1 MQDKEVFV
9 IFGPTASG
17 KSDLAKQISTKL
29 DSPIINFDSLQVYQQ
44 LRILS
49 SRPSSQD
56 EKLIDHRL
64 YGIIDGNENCTV
76 AKWLKLAKIE
86 VENCWKEKKIPILVG
101 GTGLYLKGLM
111 QGISHIPDISDS
123 TIKNTDASF
132 VKNGAN
138 YLYKVLLE
146 HNKNTKIK
154 ETDTQRLKRSYS
166 LLMETGHSLE
176 EWQVKPEKI
185 FENINYKIILLNED
199 RSTIYEKAKIRFSAM
214 IDNGAIEEVENLR
227 KEEIDPNRSI
237 MKAIGVREISK
248 YLDNKYSLDD
258 CKEETVQKTRNYI
271 KRQQT
276 WIKSNNITSN
286 IDFKKYI

>member
-17 KSDLAKQISTKL
+17 KSDLAKQIATKIE
-29 DSPIINFDSLQVYQQ
+29 SPIINFDSLQVYQQ

-86 VENCWKEKKIPILVG
+86 IENCWKEKKIPILVG
-101 GTGLYLKGLM
+101 GTGLYLKSLI
-111 QGISHIPDISDS
+111 QGISYIPDLSDS
-123 TIKNTDASF
+123 TIKNTEASF
-132 VKNGAN
+132 LKNGAN
-138 YLYKVLLE
+138 YLYDVLLE
-146 HNKNTKIK
+146 HNKNTTIK

-166 LLMETGHSLE
+166 LLIETGFSLE

-185 FENINYKIILLNED
+185 FESVNYKIILLNDD
-199 RSTIYEKAKIRFSAM
+199 RSTIYEKAKIRFNSM
-214 IDNGAIEEVENLR
+214 INNGVIEEVENLR
-227 KEEIDPNRSI
+227 KEGIDSNKSI

-258 CKEETVQKTRNYI
+258 CKEEAVQKTRNYI

>member
-17 KSDLAKQISTKL
+17 KSDLAKQIATKL
-29 DSPIINFDSLQVYQQ
+29 ESPIINFDSLQVYQQ

-86 VENCWKEKKIPILVG
+86 VENCWKEKRIPILVG

-123 TIKNTDASF
+123 TIKNTDDSF

-185 FENINYKIILLNED
+185 FENVNYKIILLNED

>member
-29 DSPIINFDSLQVYQQ
+29 ESPIINFDSLQVYQQ

-123 TIKNTDASF
+123 TIKNTDDSF

-185 FENINYKIILLNED
+185 FENVNYKIILLNED

>member
-17 KSDLAKQISTKL
+17 KSDLAKQIATKL

-86 VENCWKEKKIPILVG
+86 VETCWKEKRIPILVG

-111 QGISHIPDISDS
+111 QGISYIPDVSDS
-123 TIKNTDASF
+123 TIKNTNDSF

-185 FENINYKIILLNED
+185 FENVNYKIILLNED

>member
-64 YGIIDGNENCTV
+64 YGIIDGKENCTV
-76 AKWLKLAKIE
+76 AKWLNLAKIE
-86 VENCWKEKKIPILVG
+86 VENCWKEKRIPILVG

-123 TIKNTDASF
+123 TIKNTDDSF

-185 FENINYKIILLNED
+185 FENVNYKIILLNED

>member
-1 MQDKEVFV
+1 MNEVFV

-17 KSDLAKQISTKL
+17 KSDLAKKISRKL
-29 DSPIINFDSLQVYQQ
+29 ESRIINFDSLQVYQQ
-44 LRILS
+44 LRVLT
-49 SRPSSQD
+49 SRPSLKD
-56 EKLIDHRL
+56 EKAIDHRL

-76 AKWLKLAKIE
+76 AKWLKLARNEIK
-86 VENCWKEKKIPILVG
+86 NCWKEKKIPILVG

-132 VKNGAN
+132 AKNGAN
-138 YLYKVLLE
+138 YLYKFILE

-154 ETDTQRLKRSYS
+154 ETDSQRLKRSYS
-166 LLMETGHSLE
+166 LLVETGYSLE

-185 FENINYKIILLNED
+185 FENVNYKIILLNED
-199 RSTIYEKAKIRFSAM
+199 RSTIYEKAKIRFNSM

-227 KEEIDPNRSI
+227 KEQIDSNRSI

-248 YLDNKYSLDD
+248 YLDNKYTLDE
-258 CKEETVQKTRNYI
+258 CKEETVKKTRNYI

-276 WIKSNNITSN
+276 WIKSNNISSN

>member
-111 QGISHIPDISDS
+111 QGISHIPDISEI

-138 YLYKVLLE
+138 YLFKVLLE

-185 FENINYKIILLNED
+185 FENVNYKIILLNED

>member
-1 MQDKEVFV
+1 MNEVFV

-17 KSDLAKQISTKL
+17 KSDLAKKISRKL
-29 DSPIINFDSLQVYQQ
+29 ESRIINFDSLQVYQQ
-44 LRILS
+44 LRVLT
-49 SRPSSQD
+49 SRPSLKD
-56 EKLIDHRL
+56 EKAIDHRL

-76 AKWLKLAKIE
+76 AKWLKLARNEIK
-86 VENCWKEKKIPILVG
+86 NCWKEKKIPILVG

-132 VKNGAN
+132 AKNGAN
-138 YLYKVLLE
+138 YLYKFILE

-166 LLMETGHSLE
+166 LLMETGYSLE

-185 FENINYKIILLNED
+185 FKNINYKIILLNED
-199 RSTIYEKAKIRFSAM
+199 RSTIYEKAKIRFNSM
-214 IDNGAIEEVENLR
+214 IDNGAIEEVEKLT
-227 KEEIDPNRSI
+227 KERIDPNRSI
-237 MKAIGVREISK
+237 MKAIGVREICK
-248 YLDNKYSLDD
+248 YLDSKYSLDD

-276 WIKSNNITSN
+276 WIKSNNISSN

>member
-76 AKWLKLAKIE
+76 AKWLNLAKIE

-132 VKNGAN
+132 ANNGGD

-185 FENINYKIILLNED
+185 FQNVNYKIILLNEE
-199 RSTIYEKAKIRFSAM
+199 RSAIYEKAKIRFSKM

>member
-76 AKWLKLAKIE
+76 AKWLNLAKIE
-86 VENCWKEKKIPILVG
+86 VENCWSEKKIPILVG

-111 QGISHIPDISDS
+111 QGISHIPDLPDS
-123 TIKNTDASF
+123 TIKNTDAIF
-132 VKNGAN
+132 VNNGAN

-185 FENINYKIILLNED
+185 FENVNYKIILLNED

-258 CKEETVQKTRNYI
+258 CKEETIQKTRNYI

-276 WIKSNNITSN
+276 WIRSNNITSN

>member
-1 MQDKEVFV
+1 MQEKEVFV

-17 KSDLAKQISTKL
+17 KSDLAKKISINL
-29 DSPIINFDSLQVYQQ
+29 ESPIINFDSLQVYKQ

-49 SRPSSQD
+49 SRPSYKD

-64 YGIIDGNENCTV
+64 YGIIDGNENCTL
-76 AKWLKLAKIE
+76 AKWLRLAKIE
-86 VENCWKEKKIPILVG
+86 IEDCWKEKKIPILVG

-111 QGISHIPDISDS
+111 QGISYIPDISDRQ
-123 TIKNTDASF
+123 IKNTDARF

-146 HNKNTKIK
+146 HNKNTKVK

-166 LLMETGHSLE
+166 LLAETGQSLE
-176 EWQVKPEKI
+176 EWQVKPQKI
-185 FENINYKIILLNED
+185 FENVNYKIILLNED
-199 RSTIYEKAKIRFSAM
+199 RSTIYKKAKIRFNSM

-227 KEEIDPNRSI
+227 KEEIDSNRSI

-248 YLDNKYSLDD
+248 YLDNKCSLDD
-258 CKEETVQKTRNYI
+258 CKEETVKKTRNYI

-276 WIKSNNITSN
+276 WIKSNNISSN
-286 IDFKKYI
+286 IDYKKYI

>member
-29 DSPIINFDSLQVYQQ
+29 ESPIINFDSLQVYQQ

-76 AKWLKLAKIE
+76 AKWLNLAKIE

-123 TIKNTDASF
+123 TIKNTDDSF

-185 FENINYKIILLNED
+185 FENVNYKIILLNED

-237 MKAIGVREISK
+237 MKAIGVREIIK

-286 IDFKKYI
+286 IDFEKYI

>member
-1 MQDKEVFV
+1 MQNKEAFV

-17 KSDLAKQISTKL
+17 KSELAKKISTNL
-29 DSPIINFDSLQVYQQ
+29 DSPIINFDSLQVYHQ

-49 SRPSSQD
+49 ARPTSQD

-64 YGIIDGNENCTV
+64 YGIIDGKENCTV
-76 AKWLKLAKIE
+76 VKWLKLAKIE
-86 VENCWKEKKIPILVG
+86 IENCWREKKIPILVG

-132 VKNGAN
+132 LKNGAN

-185 FENINYKIILLNED
+185 FENVNYKIILLNED
-199 RSTIYEKAKIRFSAM
+199 RSAIYEKAKIRFSAM

>member
-17 KSDLAKQISTKL
+17 KSDLAKQIATKL
-29 DSPIINFDSLQVYQQ
+29 ESPIINFDSLQVYQQ

-56 EKLIDHRL
+56 ERLIDHRL

-86 VENCWKEKKIPILVG
+86 VETCWKEKRIPILVG

-111 QGISHIPDISDS
+111 QGISYIPDVSDS
-123 TIKNTDASF
+123 TIKNTNDSF

-185 FENINYKIILLNED
+185 FENVNYKIILLNED

>member
-17 KSDLAKQISTKL
+17 KSDLAKQIATKIE
-29 DSPIINFDSLQVYQQ
+29 SPIINFDSLQVYQQ

-86 VENCWKEKKIPILVG
+86 VEKCWKEKKIPILVG

-111 QGISHIPDISDS
+111 QGISHIPDLSDS

-132 VKNGAN
+132 LKNGAN

-154 ETDTQRLKRSYS
+154 ATDTQRLKRSYS
-166 LLMETGHSLE
+166 LLMETGHPLE

-199 RSTIYEKAKIRFSAM
+199 RSIIYEKAKIRFSAM

-286 IDFKKYI
+286 VDFKKYI

>member
-64 YGIIDGNENCTV
+64 YGIIDGKENCTV
-76 AKWLKLAKIE
+76 AKWLNLAKIE
-86 VENCWKEKKIPILVG
+86 IENCWGEKKIPILVG

-123 TIKNTDASF
+123 TIKNTDDSF

-185 FENINYKIILLNED
+185 FENVNYKIILLNED

>member
-17 KSDLAKQISTKL
+17 KSDLAKQIATKL
-29 DSPIINFDSLQVYQQ
+29 ESPIINFDSLQVYQQ

-49 SRPSSQD
+49 SRPSCQD

-64 YGIIDGNENCTV
+64 YGIIDGKENCTV
-76 AKWLKLAKIE
+76 AKWLNLAKIE
-86 VENCWKEKKIPILVG
+86 VENCWGEKKIPILVG

-123 TIKNTDASF
+123 TIKNTDDSF

-185 FENINYKIILLNED
+185 FENVNYKIILLNED

-276 WIKSNNITSN
+276 WIKSNNITTN

>member
-86 VENCWKEKKIPILVG
+86 VENCWKEKRIPILVG

-123 TIKNTDASF
+123 TIKNTDDSF

-154 ETDTQRLKRSYS
+154 KTDTQRLKRSYS

-185 FENINYKIILLNED
+185 FENVNYKIILLNED

-227 KEEIDPNRSI
+227 KEEIDPNRSV

>member
-76 AKWLKLAKIE
+76 AKWLNLAKIE

-111 QGISHIPDISDS
+111 QGISPIPDISDS
-123 TIKNTDASF
+123 TIKNTDDIF

-138 YLYKVLLE
+138 YLYQALLE

>member
-17 KSDLAKQISTKL
+17 KSELAKQISTKL

-86 VENCWKEKKIPILVG
+86 IENCWKEKKIPILVG

-123 TIKNTDASF
+123 TIKNTDDSF

-214 IDNGAIEEVENLR
+214 IENGAIEEVENLR
-227 KEEIDPNRSI
+227 KEKIDPNRSI

-286 IDFKKYI
+286 IDIKKYI

>member
-56 EKLIDHRL
+56 ERLIDHRL

-86 VENCWKEKKIPILVG
+86 VETCWKEKRIPILVG

-123 TIKNTDASF
+123 TIKNTDDSF

-185 FENINYKIILLNED
+185 FENVNYKIILLNED

>member
-1 MQDKEVFV
+1 MQDNQVFV

-17 KSDLAKQISTKL
+17 KSDLAKKISTKL

-64 YGIIDGNENCTV
+64 YGIIDGKENCTV

-86 VENCWKEKKIPILVG
+86 VETCWKEKRIPILVG

-138 YLYKVLLE
+138 YLFKVLLE
-146 HNKNTKIK
+146 PV
-154 ETDTQRLKRSYS
+154 SYTH
-166 LLMETGHSLE
+166 LTL
-176 EWQVKPEKI
+176 P
-185 FENINYKIILLNED
+185 
-199 RSTIYEKAKIRFSAM
+199 
-214 IDNGAIEEVENLR
+214 
-227 KEEIDPNRSI
+227 
-237 MKAIGVREISK
+237 
-248 YLDNKYSLDD
+248 
-258 CKEETVQKTRNYI
+258 
-271 KRQQT
+271 
-276 WIKSNNITSN
+276 TSPHV
-286 IDFKKYI
+286 

>member
-123 TIKNTDASF
+123 TIKNTDDSF

-185 FENINYKIILLNED
+185 FENVNYKIILLNED

-286 IDFKKYI
+286 IDFEKYI

>member
-123 TIKNTDASF
+123 TIKNTDDSF

-185 FENINYKIILLNED
+185 FENVNYKIILLNED

-227 KEEIDPNRSI
+227 KEKIDPNRSI

>member
-86 VENCWKEKKIPILVG
+86 VEKCWKEKKIPILVG

-111 QGISHIPDISDS
+111 QGISHIPDLSDS

-132 VKNGAN
+132 LKNGAN

-199 RSTIYEKAKIRFSAM
+199 RSIIYEKAKIRFSAM

>member
-49 SRPSSQD
+49 SRPTSQD
-56 EKLIDHRL
+56 EKLLDHRL

-86 VENCWKEKKIPILVG
+86 VETCWKEKRIPILVG

-123 TIKNTDASF
+123 TIKNTDDSF

-185 FENINYKIILLNED
+185 FENVNYKIILLNED

>member
-1 MQDKEVFV
+1 MQENEVFV

-17 KSDLAKQISTKL
+17 KSVLAKKISSKL
-29 DSPIINFDSLQVYQQ
+29 KSPIINFDSLQVYQQ

-49 SRPSSQD
+49 SRPSSED
-56 EKLIDHRL
+56 EKIIDHRL
-64 YGIIDGNENCTV
+64 YGIIDGNENCTA

-86 VENCWKEKKIPILVG
+86 IENCWKEKKIPILVG
-101 GTGLYLKGLM
+101 GTGLYLKSLI
-111 QGISHIPDISDS
+111 QGISHIPNISDN
-123 TIKNTDASF
+123 TIKNTDATF
-132 VKNGAN
+132 INNGAN
-138 YLYKVLLE
+138 YLYKVLSE

-154 ETDTQRLKRSYS
+154 ETDSQRLKRSYS
-166 LLMETGHSLE
+166 LLVETGYSLE

-185 FENINYKIILLNED
+185 FKNVNYKIILLNED
-199 RSTIYEKAKIRFSAM
+199 RSTIYEKAKIRFNSM

-227 KEEIDPNRSI
+227 KEEIDSNRSI

-248 YLDNKYSLDD
+248 YLDNKYTLDE
-258 CKEETVQKTRNYI
+258 CKEETVKKTRNYI

-276 WIKSNNITSN
+276 WIKSNNISSN

>member
-1 MQDKEVFV
+1 MQDREVFV

-17 KSDLAKQISTKL
+17 KSDLAKQIATKL
-29 DSPIINFDSLQVYQQ
+29 ESPIINFDSLQVYEQ

-56 EKLIDHRL
+56 ERLIDHRL

-86 VENCWKEKKIPILVG
+86 VENCWREKRIPILVG

-123 TIKNTDASF
+123 TIKNTDDSF

-138 YLYKVLLE
+138 YLHRVLLE

-185 FENINYKIILLNED
+185 FENVNYKIILLNED

-227 KEEIDPNRSI
+227 KEKIDPNRSI

-248 YLDNKYSLDD
+248 YLDNKYSFAD

>member
-56 EKLIDHRL
+56 ERLIDHRL

-86 VENCWKEKKIPILVG
+86 VETCWKEKRIPILVG

-111 QGISHIPDISDS
+111 QGISYIPDVSDS
-123 TIKNTDASF
+123 TIKNTNDSF

-227 KEEIDPNRSI
+227 KEKIDPNRSI

-258 CKEETVQKTRNYI
+258 CKEETVKKTRNYI

-286 IDFKKYI
+286 IDFEKYI

>member
-17 KSDLAKQISTKL
+17 KSDLAKQIATKL
-29 DSPIINFDSLQVYQQ
+29 ESPIINFDSLQVYQQ

-123 TIKNTDASF
+123 TIKNTDDSF

-185 FENINYKIILLNED
+185 FENVNYKIILLNED

>member
-17 KSDLAKQISTKL
+17 KSDLAKQIATKL
-29 DSPIINFDSLQVYQQ
+29 ESPIINFDSLQVYQQ

-86 VENCWKEKKIPILVG
+86 VETCWKEKKIPILVG

-123 TIKNTDASF
+123 TIKNTDDSF

-185 FENINYKIILLNED
+185 FENVNYKIILLNED

>member
-17 KSDLAKQISTKL
+17 KSDLAKQIATKL
-29 DSPIINFDSLQVYQQ
+29 ESPIINFDSLQVYQQ

-56 EKLIDHRL
+56 ERLIDHRL

-86 VENCWKEKKIPILVG
+86 VETCWKEKRIPILVG

-123 TIKNTDASF
+123 TIKNTDDSF

-185 FENINYKIILLNED
+185 FENVNYKIILLNED

-286 IDFKKYI
+286 IDYKKYI

>member
-56 EKLIDHRL
+56 ERLIDHRL

-86 VENCWKEKKIPILVG
+86 IENCWKEKRIPILVG

-123 TIKNTDASF
+123 TIKNTNDSL
-132 VKNGAN
+132 VKNGAD

-214 IDNGAIEEVENLR
+214 IENGAIEEVENLR
-227 KEEIDPNRSI
+227 KEKIDPNRSI

-258 CKEETVQKTRNYI
+258 CKEETVKKTRNYI

-286 IDFKKYI
+286 IDIEKYI

>member
-76 AKWLKLAKIE
+76 AKWLNLAKIE
-86 VENCWKEKKIPILVG
+86 VENCWEEKKIPILVG

-123 TIKNTDASF
+123 TIKNTKDSL
-132 VKNGAN
+132 VKNGAD
-138 YLYKVLLE
+138 YLYKVLL
-146 HNKNTKIK
+146 
-154 ETDTQRLKRSYS
+154 
-166 LLMETGHSLE
+166 
-176 EWQVKPEKI
+176 
-185 FENINYKIILLNED
+185 
-199 RSTIYEKAKIRFSAM
+199 
-214 IDNGAIEEVENLR
+214 
-227 KEEIDPNRSI
+227 
-237 MKAIGVREISK
+237 
-248 YLDNKYSLDD
+248 
-258 CKEETVQKTRNYI
+258 
-271 KRQQT
+271 
-276 WIKSNNITSN
+276 
-286 IDFKKYI
+286 

>member
-17 KSDLAKQISTKL
+17 KSDLAKQIATKL
-29 DSPIINFDSLQVYQQ
+29 ESPIINFDSLQVYQQ

-76 AKWLKLAKIE
+76 AKWLNLAKIE

-123 TIKNTDASF
+123 TIKNTDDSF

-185 FENINYKIILLNED
+185 FENVNYKIILLNED

>member
-17 KSDLAKQISTKL
+17 KSDLAKQIATRL
-29 DSPIINFDSLQVYQQ
+29 ESPIINFDSLQVYQQ

-132 VKNGAN
+132 LKNGAN

-146 HNKNTKIK
+146 HNKNIKIK

-185 FENINYKIILLNED
+185 FENVNYKIILLNED
-199 RSTIYEKAKIRFSAM
+199 RSTIYEKAKIRFSSM

>member
-17 KSDLAKQISTKL
+17 KSELAKQISAKL

-56 EKLIDHRL
+56 ERLIDHRL

-86 VENCWKEKKIPILVG
+86 VENSWKEKRIPILVG

-123 TIKNTDASF
+123 TIKNTDDSF

-138 YLYKVLLE
+138 YFYKVLLE
-146 HNKNTKIK
+146 HNKNTKIEK
-154 ETDTQRLKRSYS
+154 TDTQRLKRSYS

-185 FENINYKIILLNED
+185 FKNINYKIILLNED
-199 RSTIYEKAKIRFSAM
+199 RSTIYEKAKIRFNSM
-214 IDNGAIEEVENLR
+214 IDDGAIEEVENLR

-286 IDFKKYI
+286 IDIEKYI